1 MKLIINGDVVELS
14 NEVRTIQDLLTHFN
28 LQDKGAIVELNREI
42 LEKSEHAEAYLSDG
56 DKIEIV
62 HFVGG
67 G

>member
-1 MKLIINGDVVELS
+1 MKLQINGDFIDVPETVKVVS
-14 NEVRTIQDLLTHFN
+14 DV
-28 LQDKGAIVELNREI
+28 LQYFQLDSKVVIVELNREI
-42 LEKSEHAEAYLSDG
+42 LEKSHHSEIPISDG

>member
-1 MKLIINGDVVELS
+1 MKIIINGDVVELS

-28 LQDKGAIVELNREI
+28 LQDKGAIVELNRVI
-42 LEKSEHAEAYLSDG
+42 LEKSAHAEANLSDG

>member
-42 LEKSEHAEAYLSDG
+42 LEKSEHAKAYLSDG

>member
-1 MKLIINGDVVELS
+1 MKLIINGEVVELS
-14 NEVRTIQDLLTHFN
+14 EEVRTIQDLLTHFK

-42 LEKSEHAEAYLSDG
+42 LEKSAHAEANLTDG
-56 DKIEIV
+56 DQVEIV

>member
-14 NEVRTIQDLLTHFN
+14 NEVRTIQDLLAHFN

-42 LEKSEHAEAYLSDG
+42 LEKSAHAEAYLSDG

>member
-1 MKLIINGDVVELS
+1 MKLMINGEVVELS
-14 NEVRTIQDLLTHFN
+14 DKVRTIQDLLTYFK

-42 LEKSEHAEAYLSDG
+42 LEKSSHAEACLSDG
-56 DKIEIV
+56 DQVEIV